1 MKATAR
7 SIFVAAA
14 AFASLGASQAS
25 AQHHH
30 NRSGHTHHHNHSVV
44 DRHGHVVGQAHHD
57 VRHSSPS
64 HAPAVVHSHP
74 HSLASPAVAS
84 PQIAYGPVAHEF
96 GSFSHVD
103 DYATRLETL
112 TGDLLLDLQHNYAH
126 NPGFAET
133 YRETYSIFETAK
145 YIHSAEHR
153 NDRVAIASRLA
164 GLDVDFHHIQND
176 VRGWSRH
183 HHVQVGQLGILT
195 KMAMIEEAIHHLM
208 TDVGVQATAG
218 AMAPPAV
225 VGQIS
230 NWTPGFQTAP
240 VTDAGQIPSSN
251 LSLPGLPASTAVSAT
266 PAVVGPVPPAN

>member
-1 MKATAR
+1 MNATAR
-7 SIFVAAA
+7 SFFAAA
-14 AFASLGASQAS
+14 ATLASLGASQAS
-25 AQHHH
+25 AQQHH
-30 NRSGHTHHHNHSVV
+30 NRSGHTHHHNHPVV
-44 DRHGHVVGQAHHD
+44 DRHGHVVGQVHHD
-57 VRHSSPS
+57 VRHSGPS
-64 HAPAVVHSHP
+64 HASAVVHSHP
-74 HSLASPAVAS
+74 HSLAGPAVAS

-133 YRETYSIFETAK
+133 YRETYSIFETAR
-145 YIHSAEHR
+145 YIHSAEHL

-164 GLDVDFHHIQND
+164 GLDVNFHHIQND

-208 TDVGVQATAG
+208 TDVGVRATAG
-218 AMAPPAV
+218 AMIAPAA
-225 VGQIS
+225 VGQVPYS
-230 NWTPGFQTAP
+230 TPGFQSASA
-240 VTDAGQIPSSN
+240 TDAGQVRSPN
-251 LSLPGLPASTAVSAT
+251 PGLPSSTAVSPT
-266 PAVVGPVPPAN
+266 PAIVGSAPPAN